1 MMQSISQLAALTGMA
16 KETIS
21 KRLNAAGLEFTPG
34 PKAAKLFES
43 PVALPAIYETAAGG
57 DQGDYYTPDRV
68 ETDDPPP

>member
-1 MMQSISQLAALTGMA
+1 MPSTGMP
-16 KETIS
+16 KETIA
-21 KRLNAAGLEFTPG
+21 KRLTAAG

>member
-43 PVALPAIYETAAGG
+43 PVALPAIYESAHWQTG
-57 DQGDYYTPDRV
+57 QGRQHRRINA
-68 ETDDPPP
+68 